1 MASAGRRRGA
11 HPCAGRAGSWAV
23 EPRPPRLGAG
33 RPARG
38 ERRGSSGEHLPG
50 ALVPPRPG
58 LPARGERRGG
68 GGGGGGGPGEPG
80 RARGGSAGSLRREER
95 PWDRDE
101 GPERDGVGRGWFA
114 SAWEADW
121 SEAAKYG

>member
-1 MASAGRRRGA
+1 MVSAGRRRGA
-11 HPCAGRAGSWAV
+11 HPRAGRAGSWAV
-23 EPRPPRLGAG
+23 EPGPPRLGAG
-33 RPARG
+33 RAARG
-38 ERRGSSGEHLPG
+38 ELQGSSGKHLPG

-95 PWDRDE
+95 LWDRDE
-101 GPERDGVGRGWFA
+101 GPEKDGAGVGSCA
-114 SAWEADW
+114 SGWEA
-121 SEAAKYG
+121 A